1 MGTAYGRTMNQI
13 GYETNPNMKQGKY
26 IKDCPRCGLML
37 ASFDIKKGRKKPVC
51 PRCYVSYEVN
61 VNDRM
66 KEAVTL

>member
-1 MGTAYGRTMNQI
+1 MGTAHGRTMNQI
-13 GYETNPNMKQGKY
+13 GYETNPKMKRGKY

-37 ASFDIKKGRKKPVC
+37 AIFDIVKGRKKPVC
-51 PRCYVSYEVN
+51 PRCYVGYEVD